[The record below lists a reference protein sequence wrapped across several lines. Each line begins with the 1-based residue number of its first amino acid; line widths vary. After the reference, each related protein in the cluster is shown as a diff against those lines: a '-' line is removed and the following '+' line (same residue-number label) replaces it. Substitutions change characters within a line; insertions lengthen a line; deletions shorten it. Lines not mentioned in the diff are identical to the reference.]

1 MREIFPSSLAEAADG
16 AEAVG
21 FKVEVEVVPALAVD
35 TEGLEV
41 KPLVEL
47 LTVGFAAVVEEA
59 VLTGAAVTLARTG
72 LVVPSFA
79 AVVRDANGLLV
90 DEANELRTVP
100 AVAEDDPGAKLDL
113 LTVVP
118 AMRLDS
124 PFAAAGFFSLPDAS

>member
-1 MREIFPSSLAEAADG
+1 L
-16 AEAVG
+16 G
-21 FKVEVEVVPALAVD
+21 FRVEVDVVPALAVD
-35 TEGLEV
+35 TDGLEV

-47 LTVGFAAVVEEA
+47 LTVGFAAVDEAA

-79 AVVRDANGLLV
+79 AAVVRDANGLLV
-90 DEANELRTVP
+90 DEANELRAAP
-100 AVAEDDPGAKLDL
+100 AVAEDELGAKLDL
-113 LTVVP
+113 PTVVP